1 MKHIFD
7 NVVGPKGILGGKTR
21 IMVTNNVTFLPKVDK
36 IIVIK
41 DGQISETGT
50 YKELLNGTG
59 AFKNFLLQYLT
70 TEQDIPETIMH
81 DLEEVLDK
89 EEQIKLRR
97 NSAASGKT
105 TGVNMTI
112 DNLMY
117 SYFDDI
123 NLSLESYN

>member
-1 MKHIFD
+1 
-7 NVVGPKGILGGKTR
+7 
-21 IMVTNNVTFLPKVDK
+21 MVTNNVTFLPKVDK

-70 TEQDIPETIMH
+70 TQQDIPETIMH

-105 TGVNMTI
+105 TGVNMTALYI
-112 DNLMY
+112 HILMTLVLDLRVTIRA
-117 SYFDDI
+117 STVPKKCDFFVPA
-123 NLSLESYN
+123 LVPL

>member
-1 MKHIFD
+1 
-7 NVVGPKGILGGKTR
+7 
-21 IMVTNNVTFLPKVDK
+21 MVTNNVTFLPKVDK

-50 YKELLNGTG
+50 YKELLTGTG

-70 TEQDIPETIMH
+70 TQQDIPETIMH

-105 TGVNMTI
+105 TRVNITASNQDVFLRFLKKSFSRFKHI
-112 DNLMY
+112 TRLSNL
-117 SYFDDI
+117 
-123 NLSLESYN
+123 